1 MSKKMNRRQLFQKSI
16 AASAGVALGLQSF
29 EEQNLLAKIKD
40 KSQDSGYDKGEKT
53 VRDTSFKIPSGKIKD
68 LKVSRVILGGN
79 LIGGWAHSRDLL
91 YVSTMIEAYHTDKK
105 VFETFELAEELG
117 INAFLSNPKCVPVV
131 HRYWNE
137 LGGEIMWFSNCGGS
151 KTIKEGIK
159 KSVDMGAHALY
170 FHGGMA
176 DAATRDG
183 KIEEFGEAL
192 EYMKSFKKPC
202 GIGAH
207 SLETIKTCVKAGVKP
222 DFWMKTLHTE
232 NYWSA
237 TPKENRK
244 PFGAIGELSSDHD
257 KFNDN
262 MFCNYPQKT
271 IEYMENLEE
280 PWIAFK
286 VMAAGAI
293 HPREA
298 FRFAYEG
305 GADFIC
311 AGMFDFQM
319 REDAVIANNILSG
332 ELKRQRPWRS

>member
-1 MSKKMNRRQLFQKSI
+1 MSKNLNRRQLVKRSV
-16 AASAGVALGLQSF
+16 AASVGVALGLQSF
-29 EEQNLLAKIKD
+29 EEQNLLAQTKNKNLDSDFGKWKTSGKD
-40 KSQDSGYDKGEKT
+40 K
-53 VRDTSFKIPSGKIKD
+53 SFKIPSGKIKD
-68 LKVSRVILGGN
+68 LKVSKLILGGN

-91 YVSTMIEAYHTDKK
+91 YVSPMIEAYHTDKK

-137 LGGEIMWFSNCGGS
+137 LGGEIMWFSDCGGS

-159 KSVDMGAHALY
+159 KSVDLGAHALY

-176 DAATRDG
+176 DTAAREG
-183 KIEEFGEAL
+183 KIKQFGEAL

-207 SLETIKTCVKAGVKP
+207 SLETVKTCVKAGVKP
-222 DFWMKTLHTE
+222 DFWMKTLHPD

-237 TPKENRK
+237 TPKENRN
-244 PFGAIGELSSDHD
+244 PFGAMSGLSSDHD
-257 KFNDN
+257 RYNDN
-262 MFCNYPQKT
+262 MWCDYPHKT
-271 IEYMENLEE
+271 IEYMENLEQ

-293 HPREA
+293 HPRQA

-311 AGMFDFQM
+311 AGMFDFQI
-319 REDAVIANNILSG
+319 REDIVIANNILSG
-332 ELKRQRPWRS
+332 ELKRQRPWRG